1 MFLVYHRWS
10 RPLLLFLS
18 TITIVIVYTMVEMNA
33 ARLVIF
39 LLLLFILYNLVI
51 ETWVALAFISPGK
64 RKKEF
69 ISKGWVSQFH
79 KFDTTIHSMSYF
91 DNKVRPLV
99 IIIHGWRS
107 CASSMQGRAE
117 NYIE

>member
-1 MFLVYHRWS
+1 MFLVYYRWS

-39 LLLLFILYNLVI
+39 LLLLLILYNLVI

-69 ISKGWVSQFH
+69 ISKVGFH
-79 KFDTTIHSMSYF
+79 NFISLIPPYIQCLILTIKLGH
-91 DNKVRPLV
+91 
-99 IIIHGWRS
+99 W
-107 CASSMQGRAE
+107 
-117 NYIE
+117 